1 MAINLLEE
9 QLEAVKHQKM
19 MYNWKKDVESDE
31 VIIKELDKKI
41 KTLHNEEIRLL
52 KELGIQVEE

>member
-1 MAINLLEE
+1 
-9 QLEAVKHQKM
+9 M